1 MRTIVVTGGAT
12 GIGRAT
18 AEQFRADGD
27 EVVITGRRADVL
39 AKAAA
44 ELGVRGVVCDATDPA
59 QIEQLLAEL
68 PERIDVLVNNAG
80 GNTDFSRAS
89 GERMRQPTGAPAQRQ
104 GGELP
109 NHAGGELAQ
118 LKSSWLANLE
128 ANLISAVLTT
138 TALAPRLTTAVVHLG
153 SIAGAR
159 GAGSYGA
166 SKAALA
172 LWNAEVAAELGPRGI
187 TSNVVAPG
195 FTADTEF
202 FQGQLTDERRETLLQ
217 ATLTKR
223 EGEVADIAATI
234 HFLASPAARHLTG
247 QVLHVN
253 GGALTTR

>member
-18 AEQFRADGD
+18 AERFRADGD

-39 AKAAA
+39 AKTAAD
-44 ELGVRGVVCDATDPA
+44 LGVRGVVCDATDPV
-59 QIEQLLAEL
+59 QIERLLHEL
-68 PERIDVLVNNAG
+68 PEQIDVLVNNAG
-80 GNTDFSRAS
+80 GNTDFGRPD
-89 GERMRQPTGAPAQRQ
+89 GDLE
-104 GGELP
+104 
-109 NHAGGELAQ
+109 Q
-118 LKSSWLANLE
+118 LKANWLANLE

-138 TALAPRLTTAVVHLG
+138 TALASRLTTAVVHLG

-159 GAGSYGA
+159 GPGSYGA

-172 LWNAEVAAELGPRGI
+172 LWNADIAAELGPRGI

-202 FQGQLTDERRETLLQ
+202 FRGRLTDERRQTLLQ

-223 EGEVADIAATI
+223 EGQVEDIAGTI

-253 GGALTTR
+253 GGALITR

>member
-18 AEQFRADGD
+18 AERFLADGD
-27 EVVITGRRADVL
+27 DVVITGRRADVL
-39 AKAAA
+39 EKTAADVGA
-44 ELGVRGVVCDATDPA
+44 RGVVCDATDPA
-59 QIEQLLAEL
+59 QVERLLDEL
-68 PERIDVLVNNAG
+68 PEQVDVLVNNAG
-80 GNTDFSRAS
+80 GNTDFARPES
-89 GERMRQPTGAPAQRQ
+89 GDLT
-104 GGELP
+104 
-109 NHAGGELAQ
+109 Q
-118 LKSSWLANLE
+118 LKANWLANFE
-128 ANLISAVLTT
+128 ANVISAVLTT

-159 GAGSYGA
+159 GPGSYGA

-172 LWNAEVAAELGPRGI
+172 LWNADVAAELGPRGI

-195 FTADTEF
+195 FTAETEF
-202 FQGQLTDERRETLLQ
+202 FQGRLTGRRRQMLLE

-223 EGEVADIAATI
+223 EGQADDIAGTI

-253 GGALTTR
+253 GGALVTR

>member
-18 AEQFRADGD
+18 AERFLAYGD
-27 EVVITGRRADVL
+27 DVVITGRRADVL
-39 AKAAA
+39 EKTAAD
-44 ELGVRGVVCDATDPA
+44 LGARGVVCDATDPA
-59 QIEQLLAEL
+59 QVERLLDEL
-68 PERIDVLVNNAG
+68 PEQVDVLVNNAG
-80 GNTDFSRAS
+80 GNTDFARPES
-89 GERMRQPTGAPAQRQ
+89 GDLT
-104 GGELP
+104 
-109 NHAGGELAQ
+109 Q
-118 LKSSWLANLE
+118 LKGNWLANFE
-128 ANLISAVLTT
+128 ANVISAVLTT

-159 GAGSYGA
+159 GPGSYGA

-172 LWNAEVAAELGPRGI
+172 LWNADVAAELGPRGI

-195 FTADTEF
+195 FTAETEF
-202 FQGQLTDERRETLLQ
+202 FQGRLTGQRRQLLLE

-223 EGEVADIAATI
+223 EGQADDIAGTI

-253 GGALTTR
+253 GGALITR

>member
-18 AEQFRADGD
+18 AERFRADGD
-27 EVVITGRRADVL
+27 DVVITGRRADVL
-39 AKAAA
+39 AKTAAD
-44 ELGVRGVVCDATDPA
+44 LGARGVVCDATDPA
-59 QIEQLLAEL
+59 QIERLLHEL
-68 PERIDVLVNNAG
+68 PEQIDVLVNNAG
-80 GNTDFSRAS
+80 GNTDFGRPD
-89 GERMRQPTGAPAQRQ
+89 GDLE
-104 GGELP
+104 
-109 NHAGGELAQ
+109 Q
-118 LKSSWLANLE
+118 LKANWLANLE

-138 TALAPRLTTAVVHLG
+138 TALASRLTTAVVHLG

-159 GAGSYGA
+159 GPGSYGA

-172 LWNAEVAAELGPRGI
+172 LWNADVAAELGPRGI

-202 FQGQLTDERRETLLQ
+202 FRGRLTGERRQTLLQ

-223 EGEVADIAATI
+223 EGQVEDIAGTI

-253 GGALTTR
+253 GGALITR

>member
-18 AEQFRADGD
+18 AERFRADGD

-39 AKAAA
+39 AKTAAD
-44 ELGVRGVVCDATDPA
+44 LGARGVVCDATDPA
-59 QIEQLLAEL
+59 QVERLLDEL
-68 PERIDVLVNNAG
+68 PDKVDVLVNNAG
-80 GNTDFSRAS
+80 GNTDFGRPD
-89 GERMRQPTGAPAQRQ
+89 GD
-104 GGELP
+104 
-109 NHAGGELAQ
+109 LAQ
-118 LKSSWLANLE
+118 LRTNWLANLE

-172 LWNAEVAAELGPRGI
+172 MWNVDAAAELGAQGV

-202 FQGQLTDERRETLLQ
+202 FQGRLTDQRRQTLLE

-223 EGEVADIAATI
+223 EGQVEDIAGTI
-234 HFLASPAARHLTG
+234 HFLASPAARHLSG

-253 GGALTTR
+253 GGALITR

>member
-18 AEQFRADGD
+18 AERFRADGD
-27 EVVITGRRADVL
+27 DVVITGRRADVL
-39 AKAAA
+39 EKAAA
-44 ELGVRGVVCDATDPA
+44 DLGARGVVCDATDPA
-59 QIEQLLAEL
+59 QVERLLGEL
-68 PERIDVLVNNAG
+68 PAEVDVLVNNAG
-80 GNTDFSRAS
+80 GNTDFGR
-89 GERMRQPTGAPAQRQ
+89 PD
-104 GGELP
+104 GGLAELKA
-109 NHAGGELAQ
+109 N
-118 LKSSWLANLE
+118 WLANLE

-138 TALAPRLTTAVVHLG
+138 TALAPRLTASVVHLG
-153 SIAGAR
+153 SIAGVR

-172 LWNAEVAAELGPRGI
+172 LWNTEVAADLGAQGV

-202 FQGQLTDERRETLLQ
+202 FQGRLTGERRSTLLQ

-223 EGEVADIAATI
+223 EGQVGDIAGTI

>member
-18 AEQFRADGD
+18 AERFRADGD
-27 EVVITGRRADVL
+27 DVVITGRRADVL
-39 AKAAA
+39 AKTAAD
-44 ELGVRGVVCDATDPA
+44 LGARGVVCDATDPG
-59 QIEQLLAEL
+59 QVERLLDEL

-80 GNTDFSRAS
+80 GNTDFGRPD
-89 GERMRQPTGAPAQRQ
+89 GDLQ
-104 GGELP
+104 
-109 NHAGGELAQ
+109 Q
-118 LKSSWLANLE
+118 LKANWLANLE
-128 ANLISAVLTT
+128 ANLISAVLMT
-138 TALAPRLTTAVVHLG
+138 TACAPRLTTAVVHLG

-159 GAGSYGA
+159 GPGSYGA

-172 LWNAEVAAELGPRGI
+172 LWNQDVAAELGTRGI

-195 FTADTEF
+195 FTSDTEF
-202 FQGQLTDERRETLLQ
+202 FQGRLTDQRRQTLLE

-223 EGEVADIAATI
+223 EGEAGDIAGTI

-253 GGALTTR
+253 GGALATR

>member
-18 AEQFRADGD
+18 AERFRADGD
-27 EVVITGRRADVL
+27 DVVITGRRADVL
-39 AKAAA
+39 EKTAA
-44 ELGVRGVVCDATDPA
+44 ELGARAVVCDATDPA
-59 QIEQLLAEL
+59 QVQGLLDEL
-68 PERIDVLVNNAG
+68 PEQVDVLVNNAG
-80 GNTDFSRAS
+80 GNTVF
-89 GERMRQPTGAPAQRQ
+89 GGAD
-104 GGELP
+104 GD
-109 NHAGGELAQ
+109 LAR
-118 LKSSWLANLE
+118 LKADWLGNLE

-138 TALAPRLTTAVVHLG
+138 AALGPRLTTAAVHLG

-172 LWNAEVAAELGPRGI
+172 IWNADAAVELGPRGV

-195 FTADTEF
+195 FTAGTEF
-202 FQGQLTDERRETLLQ
+202 FKGRLTGERRETLLQ

-223 EGEVADIAATI
+223 EGQVADIAGTI
-234 HFLASPAARHLTG
+234 HFLASSAARHITA

-253 GGALTTR
+253 GGAYITR

>member
-18 AEQFRADGD
+18 AARFRADGD
-27 EVVITGRRADVL
+27 DVVITGRRADML
-39 AKAAA
+39 EKTAD
-44 ELGVRGVVCDATDPA
+44 ELGARGVVCDATDPV
-59 QIEQLLAEL
+59 QVERLLGEL

-80 GNTDFSRAS
+80 GNTDFGRPD
-89 GERMRQPTGAPAQRQ
+89 GD
-104 GGELP
+104 
-109 NHAGGELAQ
+109 LAQ
-118 LKSSWLANLE
+118 LKANWLANLE

-159 GAGSYGA
+159 GPGSYGA

-172 LWNAEVAAELGPRGI
+172 LWNADVAAELGPHGV

-202 FQGQLTDERRETLLQ
+202 FQGRLTGERRQTLLQ

-223 EGEVADIAATI
+223 EGQVDDIAGTI
-234 HFLASPAARHLTG
+234 HFLASSAARHLTG

-253 GGALTTR
+253 GGAYVTR